1 MLSFQQEGE
10 MSKIAVTVDFTLKQL
25 DFFQREDRLSLI
37 AIDCFSDYYKNGSK
51 KSVDKMRKRA
61 EELRDAMSK
70 AFENHEERGNAI
82 TCHVTWPED
91 MVDSLAQDRIL
102 EIVSRDKKSAKVRLL
117 WNR

>member
-91 MVDSLAQDRIL
+91 MFQ
-102 EIVSRDKKSAKVRLL
+102 EIKNLRKFGCFGTDNSYEKLNIES
-117 WNR
+117 